1 MTGSQ
6 PRNPRKEMIGNSI
19 AERVEELACLGRPPT
34 ATSGGG
40 LTLADSSTS
49 GQNASMPRSWGMSP
63 CETFACPHCGAVY
76 AVRYTQLPV
85 RDSDSVYCEICH
97 QKMMQWHSTARPSYT
112 LIERPRSDDK

>member
-6 PRNPRKEMIGNSI
+6 PRNPTKEMIGNSI

-49 GQNASMPRSWGMSP
+49 GQNASMPSRRLAPIREFPIHLNVPGQV
-63 CETFACPHCGAVY
+63 GG
-76 AVRYTQLPV
+76 
-85 RDSDSVYCEICH
+85 I
-97 QKMMQWHSTARPSYT
+97 ARTHWS
-112 LIERPRSDDK
+112 

>member
-63 CETFACPHCGAVY
+63 CETFACPHCG
-76 AVRYTQLPV
+76 Q
-85 RDSDSVYCEICH
+85 
-97 QKMMQWHSTARPSYT
+97 STLCAILSCPSAIATAY
-112 LIERPRSDDK
+112 IAKFVIKK